1 MRFRAKLFSSNC
13 RSAAKISLDCPSFSA
28 THCPRS
34 ETSVDFANKIINS
47 TEEIFSSM
55 IFMTISATE
64 PLTKGA
70 EIIDCHVSA
79 MIGLSGDI
87 SCMLAIHCPATVGM
101 AITSEM
107 LGMEVEEVT
116 DDVKDTLGEI
126 ANMIAGGLKEA
137 FSAENIHLELSIPT
151 TVTGK
156 SFSISSPTR
165 SDRVIVPFDLEQGRF
180 FVEIKY
186 SLS

>member
-1 MRFRAKLFSSNC
+1 M
-13 RSAAKISLDCPSFSA
+13 
-28 THCPRS
+28 
-34 ETSVDFANKIINS
+34 DFANKIIKS

-55 IFMTISATE
+55 VFMPISTTA
-64 PLTKGA
+64 PLAKGA
-70 EIIDCHVSA
+70 EVIDCHVSA

-87 SCMLAIHCPATVGM
+87 SCMLAIHCPGTVGM

-107 LGMEVEEVT
+107 LGMEVEKVT

-137 FSAENIHLELSIPT
+137 FSAENIDLELSIPT

-156 SFSISSPTR
+156 SYTVSSPTR
-165 SDRVIVPFDLEQGRF
+165 SNRVIVPFELEQGRF

-186 SLS
+186 SLN